1 MTINYGK
8 SRLKASLS
16 SYVLCIGLLMNRL
29 LNLILASSTMLMAF
43 LDKTPATAKDCPQLN
58 RNIITVLSDDAM
70 LRVYPDD
77 RASKVPPIF
86 KGDELKI
93 NHNRGAK
100 IVNQRCFYPVM
111 INNFTYWI
119 PDNQIK
125 EYNISY
131 GISDNKRL
139 VRQVQIPTKKRG
151 IFSWQSLPFEAITN
165 LILIG
170 SVLSLLSLQL
180 KINFS
185 LNKFNKLKE
194 GLNKII
200 IKNEKVLYENL
211 ELLNLSDNLLK
222 ENTRISKSILQDQK
236 NLINNLQLLYKN
248 FEVSVPLDYS
258 CHSRDN
264 ERTTPPPIPRPLVY
278 DKPLPP
284 EPPLPLVSPP
294 PLMIPS
300 ELPTSSSLEVKNI
313 LDSFYGIVIDKFN
326 NADHAWFRSR
336 IQDGIFRNA
345 TITKSSIIETIN
357 PIKVELS
364 TNGTLLLY
372 HAADKICLI
381 PDLTQPSWTRTI
393 TSSLFINTG
402 EILNLKRAV
411 ELTSDTKN
419 SWLLVKR
426 GEFQA

>member
-1 MTINYGK
+1 
-8 SRLKASLS
+8 
-16 SYVLCIGLLMNRL
+16 MNRL

-43 LDKTPATAKDCPQLN
+43 LDTTPATAKDCPQLN
-58 RNIITVLSDDAM
+58 RNILTVLSNDAM
-70 LRVYPDD
+70 LRKYPDD

-125 EYNISY
+125 EYNTSY

-151 IFSWQSLPFEAITN
+151 IFSWQFLVLIALNT

-170 SVLSLLSLQL
+170 SVLALAFLQI
-180 KINFS
+180 KIIYY
-185 LNKFNKLKE
+185 LNKFNELSEDLYKSTRRNEQILFE
-194 GLNKII
+194 
-200 IKNEKVLYENL
+200 NEKLLDILGNL
-211 ELLNLSDNLLK
+211 VKQNAG
-222 ENTRISKSILQDQK
+222 ISKEILQAQ
-236 NLINNLQLLYKN
+236 NELPT
-248 FEVSVPLDYS
+248 PLPLPKFL
-258 CHSRDN
+258 
-264 ERTTPPPIPRPLVY
+264 TPPPT
-278 DKPLPP
+278 
-284 EPPLPLVSPP
+284 
-294 PLMIPS
+294 IPS
-300 ELPTSSSLEVKNI
+300 ELPTSSSLEEKNI

-357 PIKVELS
+357 PIKIELS

-426 GEFQA
+426 GEFQG

>member
-1 MTINYGK
+1 
-8 SRLKASLS
+8 
-16 SYVLCIGLLMNRL
+16 MNRL

-43 LDKTPATAKDCPQLN
+43 LDKTPAKAKDCPQLN
-58 RNIITVLSDDAM
+58 RNIITVLSDNAM

-77 RASKVPPIF
+77 RASKGPPLF
-86 KGDELKI
+86 KGQKLRI
-93 NHNRGAK
+93 NHNRGAT

-111 INNFTYWI
+111 INNSTYWI
-119 PDNQIK
+119 PDNKIK
-125 EYNISY
+125 EYNTSY
-131 GISDNKRL
+131 DISDNKSL
-139 VRQVQIPTKKRG
+139 VKQVQISTKQRG
-151 IFSWQSLPFEAITN
+151 IFSWHFLPFIALFT
-165 LILIG
+165 LILIA
-170 SVLSLLSLQL
+170 SVLALAYRQVKKKTLFNRLYNEINQLNEDNIKISMTLHKVSEILSENNILLHKIQVLLQQ
-180 KINFS
+180 KTVISNDIRQS
-185 LNKFNKLKE
+185 STTKT
-194 GLNKII
+194 
-200 IKNEKVLYENL
+200 
-211 ELLNLSDNLLK
+211 DNLYV
-222 ENTRISKSILQDQK
+222 SSITEKPIVPILSPSCD
-236 NLINNLQLLYKN
+236 LI
-248 FEVSVPLDYS
+248 
-258 CHSRDN
+258 
-264 ERTTPPPIPRPLVY
+264 
-278 DKPLPP
+278 
-284 EPPLPLVSPP
+284 
-294 PLMIPS
+294 
-300 ELPTSSSLEVKNI
+300 LPTNPSISSSLEEKNI
-313 LDSFYGIVIDKFN
+313 LDPFYGIVIDKFN

-426 GEFQA
+426 GEFQG